1 MTYKSKSREDAFPF
15 EIKALADC
23 TQQYIVQGGLFMPDF
38 DPRNEDD
45 WKILRN
51 FCGCPEKPED

>member
-1 MTYKSKSREDAFPF
+1 MPEQSKQQESALEC
-15 EIKALADC
+15 EIEALADC

-38 DPRNEDD
+38 DPRNEVD
-45 WKILRN
+45 WKMLEN